1 MDSVNR
7 MEFNM
12 NGVESEILLGVLVVS
27 VNGVYPD
34 RSPIVDLIGAIRT
47 LELRMIG
54 TVEGFISRCSNLKLR
69 LQKTRLHQTVWCV
82 VSSCHISISYII
94 SKNNIYSMQ
103 TQVLYSSLQ
112 MIQ

>member
-34 RSPIVDLIGAIRT
+34 RSPIVDLIG
-47 LELRMIG
+47 
-54 TVEGFISRCSNLKLR
+54 
-69 LQKTRLHQTVWCV
+69 
-82 VSSCHISISYII
+82 SI
-94 SKNNIYSMQ
+94 
-103 TQVLYSSLQ
+103 
-112 MIQ
+112 